1 MSPKPR
7 KQPADAKSAK
17 EPKQRIP
24 FHFHAQA
31 HAFSATFHRPVLYPI
46 AAQASVS
53 LPTIGGHA
61 HSRVDNFRVDSLV
74 SFTSATSHVSGS
86 WMDNNEIVTTHA
98 TTVIEGL
105 NILDFITADR
115 IVARLTSEHHV
126 GDPEGHFLALGSS
139 FEGLKIAGHPVTVTL
154 RHDVLVDC
162 KNFDAMRAR
171 LAKDREPDKISVV
184 TNEVALCS
192 LAEDIDVKFPGLHKR
207 GHILKIDHFG
217 EISFGEIFA
226 VCGTRT
232 LTMLRLKLG
241 SPNGGNGTVVE
252 ASTNGQPMPPTPSGS

>member
-1 MSPKPR
+1 MAPKPR
-7 KQPADAKSAK
+7 NKPANTKSSN

-74 SFTSATSHVSGS
+74 RFTSATSHVSGS

-98 TTVIEGL
+98 TAVIEGL

-115 IVARLTSEHHV
+115 IVARLTSEHYV
-126 GDPEGHFLALGSS
+126 GDPEGHFLALGST

-154 RHDVLVDC
+154 RHDLLVDC
-162 KNFDAMRAR
+162 KSFDAMRSR

-192 LAEDIDVKFPGLHKR
+192 LAEDVDVKFPGLHKK

-217 EISFGEIFA
+217 EISFAEIFA
-226 VCGTRT
+226 VCGSRT

-241 SPNGGNGTVVE
+241 SPNGGSGTVVE
-252 ASTNGQPMPPTPSGS
+252 ATTNGQPMPPTPSGS

>member
-7 KQPADAKSAK
+7 KKPANAKSAK

-53 LPTIGGHA
+53 LPTIGGQA

-98 TTVIEGL
+98 TAVIEGL

-126 GDPEGHFLALGSS
+126 GDPEGHFLALGST

-171 LAKDREPDKISVV
+171 LAKDREPDKITVV
-184 TNEVALCS
+184 TDEVALCS

-217 EISFGEIFA
+217 EISFAEIFA

-241 SPNGGNGTVVE
+241 SPNGGSGTVGE
-252 ASTNGQPMPPTPSGS
+252 ASTNGQPMPPTPSEN

>member
-1 MSPKPR
+1 MSPKR
-7 KQPADAKSAK
+7 SKKPANAKAAN

-24 FHFHAQA
+24 FHFHAEA

-74 SFTSATSHVSGS
+74 RFTSASSHVSGS
-86 WMDNNEIVTTHA
+86 WQNDEIITTHA
-98 TTVIEGL
+98 TAVIEGL

-115 IVARLTSEHHV
+115 IVARLTSEHRV
-126 GDPEGHFLALGSS
+126 GDPEGHFLALGST
-139 FEGLKIAGHPVTVTL
+139 FEGLKIAGHPVSVTL
-154 RHDVLVDC
+154 RHDLLVDC
-162 KNFDAMRAR
+162 KDFNALRNR
-171 LAKDREPDKISVV
+171 LAKDREPAKISIVAD
-184 TNEVALCS
+184 EVALCS

-217 EISFGEIFA
+217 EISFAEIFA

-241 SPNGGNGTVVE
+241 SPNGGSGTVGE
-252 ASTNGQPMPPTPSGS
+252 ATTNGQPSPPLPPGN

>member
-1 MSPKPR
+1 MSASSPIPPEGEKHHGR
-7 KQPADAKSAK
+7 H
-17 EPKQRIP
+17 IP
-24 FHFHAQA
+24 FHFHAEA
-31 HAFSATFHRPVLYPI
+31 HAFSGTFHRPVLHPI

-53 LPTIGGHA
+53 LPTVGGHA

-74 SFTSATSHVSGS
+74 RFTAASSHVSGS
-86 WMDNNEIVTTHA
+86 WQNDEIVTTHA

-126 GDPEGHFLALGSS
+126 GQPEGHFLALGST

-154 RHDVLVDC
+154 RHELLVEC
-162 KNFDAMRAR
+162 KTFASLRDR
-171 LAKDREPDKISVV
+171 LANGEKPDKISA
-184 TNEVALCS
+184 TRDGVALCS
-192 LAEDIDVKFPGLHKR
+192 LAENIDVQFPGLHKK

-217 EISFGEIFA
+217 EISFAEIFA
-226 VCGTRT
+226 AFGTRT

-241 SPNGGNGTVVE
+241 SPNAALSTVAE
-252 ASTNGQPMPPTPSGS
+252 CTTNGQPAPPPGPSGN